1 LLQYRAQFI
10 SSYFKQEYKKAA
22 ASATATRMQLL
33 DLSKSRRILSATRV
47 IAVVGL
53 SPKPER
59 PSNQVARYLLGR
71 GYRVIPV
78 NPGQQTIL
86 GLPCYPDLDSAAR
99 ALTVRIDLVNIFRR
113 SDQVL
118 PVVAAAI
125 AVGAGAVWM
134 QEGVINREAAR
145 LAEAAGLE
153 VVMDQCIKTVDEQL
167 FGPGSPPPTG

>member
-1 LLQYRAQFI
+1 
-10 SSYFKQEYKKAA
+10 
-22 ASATATRMQLL
+22 MQIC
-33 DLSKSRRILSATRV
+33 DLSKSRRILSATRI

-53 SPKPER
+53 SPKSER

-78 NPGQQTIL
+78 NPGQQMIL
-86 GLPCYPDLDSAAR
+86 GLPCYPDLYSAAR
-99 ALTVRIDLVNIFRR
+99 ALAVRIDLVDIFRR

-134 QEGVINREAAR
+134 QEGVVNQEAAR

-153 VVMDQCIKTVDEQL
+153 VVMDQCIETVDEKL
-167 FGPGSPPPTG
+167 FGLGSPPPAGRI